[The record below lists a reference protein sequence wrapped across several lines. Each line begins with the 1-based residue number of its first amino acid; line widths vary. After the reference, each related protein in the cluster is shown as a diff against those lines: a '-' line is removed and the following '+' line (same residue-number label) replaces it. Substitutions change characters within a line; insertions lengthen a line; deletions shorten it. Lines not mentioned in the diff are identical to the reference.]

1 MWLVTQTAYAQQR
14 MSRVV
19 PTIADTLGICMH
31 AGFMS
36 SLEAQQLPVWVQLCG
51 VWRGCTN
58 IALYLVCGLRHDSAN
73 PVLLQAPCA
82 DV

>member
-1 MWLVTQTAYAQQR
+1 
-14 MSRVV
+14 
-19 PTIADTLGICMH
+19 MH

-58 IALYLVCGLRHDSAN
+58 IALYLVCGLWHDSAN